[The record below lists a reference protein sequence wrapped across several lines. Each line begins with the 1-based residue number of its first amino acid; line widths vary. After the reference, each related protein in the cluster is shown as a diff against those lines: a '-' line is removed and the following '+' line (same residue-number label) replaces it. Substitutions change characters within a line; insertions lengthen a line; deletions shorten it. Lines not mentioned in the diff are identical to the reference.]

1 MARKIV
7 ILTLDS
13 SSDLLNSRALLKHLA
28 LTWQQQGFE
37 VEVVQGI
44 KRKFEADIIIS
55 HIDLTV
61 VPEEYTAFLKKY
73 PVVIN
78 REATDISK
86 SKISQNLL
94 KPGDA
99 YDGPVI
105 VKTVANFGG
114 IPELNYQESM
124 GQTVISSKRPWRKV
138 EHLDP
143 HNYPRF
149 ESIRKVPTGV
159 WKNKKLIVEK
169 FLSERDDDGNYRLRT
184 WYVFGDRELG
194 ESEYSANPI
203 VKAGTFNKVIIDDVP
218 EELRLAR
225 KQLGIDFGRFDYAV
239 VDGETIIYDI
249 NKTSVIYE
257 PTLELF
263 GDRLSELA
271 DGLSYYIGP

>member
-1 MARKIV
+1 MAKKIV
-7 ILTLDS
+7 ILTLES
-13 SSDLLNSRALLKHLA
+13 SPDFLNSRALLKHLA

-44 KRKFEADIIIS
+44 GREFEADIVIS

-61 VPEEYTAFLKKY
+61 VPEEYTVFLKKY

-86 SKISQNLL
+86 SRISQILL

-114 IPELNYQESM
+114 IPELDHQDGM
-124 GQTVISSKRPWRKV
+124 GQTVIDCERPWRKV

-149 ESIRKVPTGV
+149 ESIGKVPTGV
-159 WKNKKLIVEK
+159 WKNRKLIVER
-169 FLSERDDDGNYRLRT
+169 FLSERE
-184 WYVFGDRELG
+184 F
-194 ESEYSANPI
+194 
-203 VKAGTFNKVIIDDVP
+203 KADEMLFI
-218 EELRLAR
+218 
-225 KQLGIDFGRFDYAV
+225 RFFL
-239 VDGETIIYDI
+239 I
-249 NKTSVIYE
+249 
-257 PTLELF
+257 
-263 GDRLSELA
+263 
-271 DGLSYYIGP
+271 